1 MTEEQIEKVAQ
12 ELSEE
17 DLNDLAGGKKLT
29 KKQKKIL
36 TGVGIAA
43 TIPVFPVTIGL
54 SIAALVGWKTG
65 KGAFKYLHEPDDAK
79 NVQENK

>member
-36 TGVGIAA
+36 TGVGIGTAGIIA
-43 TIPVFPVTIGL
+43 TPIGIGL
-54 SIAALVGWKTG
+54 AIAALVGWKTG
-65 KGAFKYLHEPDDAK
+65 KGAFKYLHEEKGTKRID
-79 NVQENK
+79 